1 VGDVGVALLATA
13 VIVGFVLLGVAWVA
27 WLGVR
32 YSGRTLSPLAT
43 RRLAWFNVLF
53 GVLALIFTASV
64 LAFGRASLFLALI
77 AVQGLLALA
86 SGWSQLRALARA
98 GSET

>member
-1 VGDVGVALLATA
+1 MGEVGGALLATA
-13 VIVGFVLLGVAWVA
+13 LIIGFVMLGVGLLAWF
-27 WLGVR
+27 GVR
-32 YSGRTLSPLAT
+32 YAGRTLSPLAA